1 MVVLTSFPTTKLEKK
16 IKNLKQSISSEQQ
29 MHTNLLVIL
38 LGFTFFF
45 LKKALKTLPL
55 NKTKGANFMMKMR
68 TSTPLD
74 VPRAC
79 LSSGHAKVYY
89 DG

>member
-45 LKKALKTLPL
+45 LKKALKSLPL
-55 NKTKGANFMMKMR
+55 DQNKRGKFHDENEN
-68 TSTPLD
+68 
-74 VPRAC
+74 
-79 LSSGHAKVYY
+79 
-89 DG
+89 

>member
-45 LKKALKTLPL
+45 E
-55 NKTKGANFMMKMR
+55 KGTEEPSIRSKQK
-68 TSTPLD
+68 
-74 VPRAC
+74 
-79 LSSGHAKVYY
+79 GHIS
-89 DG
+89 

>member
-1 MVVLTSFPTTKLEKK
+1 MIVLTSFPTTKLEKK
-16 IKNLKQSISSEQQ
+16 IKNLKQSISSEQR

-38 LGFTFFF
+38 VGFTFFF
-45 LKKALKTLPL
+45 EKALKTLPL
-55 NKTKGANFMMKMR
+55 NKTKRANFMMKMR